1 MFHYNIVVLKGGKI
15 MIAGR
20 IASISLIV
28 LGCLCL
34 IGCSKGTIAKEPYI
48 MHETK
53 GNMTEAKDSKSS
65 KDMSCYPVIGH
76 LRTKNKFITIR
87 TGPNGPL
94 YTVEAKDGKILAE
107 NLPAEKL
114 YAEFPELK
122 NVLEQGIA
130 VNDASI
136 RLRNKE
142 GLTPII
148 IHRAIQK

>member
-1 MFHYNIVVLKGGKI
+1 MMIV
-15 MIAGR
+15 GR
-20 IASISLIV
+20 IISISLIV

-34 IGCSKGTIAKEPYI
+34 IGYSKGSLAQEKNVGIEI
-48 MHETK
+48 K
-53 GNMTEAKDSKSS
+53 GNMTEHKDSSAS
-65 KDMSCYPVIGH
+65 KDLSGYPVIGH
-76 LRTKNKFITIR
+76 LSTRDKFITIR

-94 YTVEAKDGKILAE
+94 YTVETKDGKILAE

-114 YAEFPELK
+114 CAEFPELK

-142 GLTPII
+142 GLIPII
-148 IHRAIQK
+148 IYREIQK